1 MSSTTLSRIC
11 ISTGA
16 TLVLLGIMKHLYVG
30 FPRISATLA
39 GSEGASLHWAHLLQ
53 AMWMIFAVHFLMI
66 SALFLHSMW
75 KQKALPTVVVIFC
88 GLLPILDGIVIATF
102 APLINLL
109 IGVPGLLF
117 IVGGLL
123 AAQPPQEGEAA
134 VRPFRILLK
143 RVAKGFRPFT
153 KDRSTTLPAV
163 SPSA

>member
-16 TLVLLGIMKHLYVG
+16 TLVLLGIMRHLYVG

-123 AAQPPQEGEAA
+123 AAQPPQEGGEVA
-134 VRPFRILLK
+134 RPFRTLLK
-143 RVAKGFRPFT
+143 RVTSWFQSSPHNRVTGL
-153 KDRSTTLPAV
+153 TTL
-163 SPSA
+163 SHS